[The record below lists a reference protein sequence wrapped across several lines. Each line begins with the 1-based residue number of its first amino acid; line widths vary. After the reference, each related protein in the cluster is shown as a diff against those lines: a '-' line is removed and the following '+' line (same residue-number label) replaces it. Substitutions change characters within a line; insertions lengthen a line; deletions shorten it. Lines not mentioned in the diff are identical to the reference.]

1 MKKAVG
7 FFWVMMCVLTL
18 SGCGRTAKA
27 EDIQTE
33 ANEFYEEKTEKFGD
47 AYNDLVYREYSLGC
61 DLEEGCNIFIEKNK
75 VVSEVDDVQCVVV
88 LLDNGVYKE
97 FDFDDGDIEFIA
109 EKSGNYA
116 FLAID
121 SEGNSVDIISIVKVY
136 ISADGGVMPLG

>member
-1 MKKAVG
+1 MKKTLG

-18 SGCGRTAKA
+18 SGCGMTADA
-27 EDIQTE
+27 EDVQAE
-33 ANEFYEEKTEKFGD
+33 ENDFYEEKTEKFGD

-61 DLEEGCNIFIEKNK
+61 GLEEGDNIFIEKNK
-75 VVSEVDDVQCVVV
+75 VVSEVDNAQGVVV

-97 FDFDDGDIEFIA
+97 FDFEDGDIEFIV

-121 SEGNSVDIISIVKVY
+121 SEGNPVDIISIVKVY
-136 ISADGGVMPLG
+136 KSADGGVYGT